1 MKKYDKLLK
10 KRYKKS
16 KKMPLANAIDVVFS
30 HNQRVAIWE
39 YDEKRM
45 STRVWIGMAWELPIQ
60 YHNVVSWKIFGAVP
74 ESIVDADLINI
85 SILRRD

>member
-1 MKKYDKLLK
+1 MKKYFKLFK
-10 KRYKKS
+10 KR
-16 KKMPLANAIDVVFS
+16 KMPLSDAVDAIFS

-39 YDEKRM
+39 YDEERM

-60 YHNVVSWKIFGAVP
+60 YHSVVSWKIFGVVP

-85 SILRRD
+85 SILSRN